1 MADGNVEAPT
11 ALPLSDGEKRVLE
24 LHDRLQQLQL
34 EIALLI
40 AQNNYAPDTTSGRTI
55 EEAQQELLDSRAKY
69 MLRNE
74 VVASVVSANPILQAV
89 HNGTKASP
97 IERDLLPL
105 LIDRDAASSTLAS
118 QNTEYH
124 SLLSDLTD
132 VEGRSLRLSR
142 ENVALAERL
151 LDLARQTDQG
161 KAALLSSDSDHAA
174 EIAGLEAEL
183 KGSRRRWRV
192 LKGTASAIV
201 AGSGV
206 DWARDAELR
215 DIVLDPAEEEE
226 V

>member
-1 MADGNVEAPT
+1 MEDQGVEGPT
-11 ALPLSDGEKRVLE
+11 PLLLSNSEKRVLE
-24 LHDRLQQLQL
+24 LHDKLEQLQL
-34 EIALLI
+34 EIALLN
-40 AQNNYAPDTTSGRTI
+40 AQKNYSSDTASGRTI
-55 EEAQQELLDSRAKY
+55 EVAQQELLDSRARY
-69 MLRNE
+69 VLRNE

-105 LIDRDAASSTLAS
+105 LTDRDATSSTLAS
-118 QNTEYH
+118 QSTELQT
-124 SLLSDLTD
+124 LLLDLTD
-132 VEGRSLRLSR
+132 VESRSLRLGQ

-151 LDLARQTDQG
+151 LDLAKQTEQG
-161 KAALLSSDSDHAA
+161 KAELLPGDSEHAL
-174 EIAGLEAEL
+174 EIAGLEAEV
-183 KGSRRRWRV
+183 KSSRQRWRV

-215 DIVLDPAEEEE
+215 DIVLDPVGED